1 MPLSEQ
7 RARSGWPGRR
17 VLRLPASA
25 RPGLAL
31 ALVGFWLGL
40 IWLAAIRPFSA
51 PDEPAYL
58 QGVMQTQA
66 EHILPE
72 LHFDFSANPAGEVVG
87 TPGNAA
93 ARAYIAASGF
103 NDRIRL
109 LAYENVQPPLY
120 FLIAGLVTQFVPP
133 NPVVVLYVSRLISVV
148 AGAGTVY
155 FCWAATRQ
163 LAPQAP
169 GWAAAVAGVIA
180 LLPEFCFIN
189 ARAGNDSLVNCL
201 AAAAFYVWFRG
212 LRDPAYDS
220 RLIRAGGV
228 VGLAVL
234 AKLSALVL
242 VPGLALVVLFRARQ
256 NWPDGQAWWT
266 AGRRG
271 LRLAAGAAGSLV
283 LVCGWWF
290 VRNMFVYGEL
300 SGTAAAN
307 RFWQLNLPAFN
318 WQDPAARVGFVQA
331 SWQSFLGVF
340 GWQSLVLP
348 DVFYDQALQLSVVL
362 LGLSGLAGLRRL
374 QRHLAGRAPIPTYV
388 LQAAC
393 LMGLT
398 AILVGFSFVQY
409 SLNVALS
416 AQGRYFFLLLLP
428 AALLFTGGLQAL
440 LPGRVLKAISV
451 SMLMLWLAIAN
462 IVGTVLVR

>member
-1 MPLSEQ
+1 M
-7 RARSGWPGRR
+7 GPGRR
-17 VLRLPASA
+17 VPRLLASMQ
-25 RPGLAL
+25 PGLAL

-58 QGVMQTQA
+58 QAVMQTQT

-72 LHFDFSANPAGEVVG
+72 LHFDFTANPAGAVIG

-93 ARAYIAASGF
+93 ARAYIAASGYK
-103 NDRIRL
+103 DRIRL

-133 NPVVVLYVSRLISVV
+133 NPVTVLYVSRLLSVV

-169 GWAAAVAGVIA
+169 SWAVTVAGVIA

-201 AAAAFYVWFRG
+201 GAAAFYVWFRG
-212 LRDPAYDS
+212 LRDPAYDG

-242 VPGLALVVLFRARQ
+242 VPGLALVVLFRALQ
-256 NWPDGQAWWT
+256 NRPRGQPWWT
-266 AGRRG
+266 VWPRGR
-271 LRLAAGAAGSLV
+271 RLAAGAAGSLV

-290 VRNMFVYGEL
+290 VRNLFVYGEL

-307 RFWQLNLPAFN
+307 RFWQLNLPVFN
-318 WQDPAARVGFVQA
+318 WQDPVARADFVQ
-331 SWQSFLGVF
+331 SSGKSFLGVF

-348 DVFYDQALQLSVVL
+348 EVFYEQALQLSIIL
-362 LGLSGLAGLRRL
+362 LGLSWLAGLWRL
-374 QRHLAGRAPIPTYV
+374 QRHLVGRAPIPAYV
-388 LQAAC
+388 LQAGF

-398 AILVGFSFVQY
+398 AVLMGVSFVQY

-416 AQGRYFFLLLLP
+416 SQGRYFFLLLLP
-428 AALLFTGGLQAL
+428 VALLFTGGLQAL
-440 LPGRVLKAISV
+440 LPGRVLKAIGWSA
-451 SMLMLWLAIAN
+451 LMLWLATVN